1 MILVTGGSGLVGTW
15 LICKLLLQGK
25 EVRAIKRDKTDLTD
39 FELVCK
45 LNNITSEHLKKLQ
58 WVNADINDI
67 VSLENAMRGCD
78 YIYHC
83 AALVSFKQ
91 KDRDLMMEVNVEGT
105 ANVVNTALALGVK
118 KLIYASSVAALGRSQ
133 SGVEAIDEDT
143 KWETSGNNSNYA
155 ISKYKA
161 EMEVWRGIEEGLPAA
176 MVNPGIINGPGTWQR
191 SNGKMYYNI
200 YKGLPFYTKGSGG
213 YVDVRDVVN
222 GMIQLMESDVVAQRY
237 VLVGEN
243 LTILDCFNMIAD
255 ALKKK
260 RPTIYIGPFLSEI
273 GWRIFGIYSYLMG
286 KEPIVTKELAR
297 TAHLDSMYSSEKIKR
312 ELGFQFT
319 PMSESIQYTAD
330 AFLASQKNNI

>member
-25 EVRAIKRDKTDLTD
+25 EVRAIKREKTDLSD
-39 FELVCK
+39 FEFVCE
-45 LNNITSEHLKKLQ
+45 LNHITPQHLQKIQ
-58 WVNADINDI
+58 WVNGDINDI

-91 KDRDLMMEVNVEGT
+91 SDRDLMMEVNVEGT
-105 ANVVNTALALGVK
+105 ANVVNTATALGVK
-118 KLIYASSVAALGRSQ
+118 KLIYASSVAALGRKK
-133 SGVEAIDEDT
+133 SGMEAIDEDT
-143 KWETSGNNSNYA
+143 KWESSGNNSNYA

-222 GMIQLMESDVVAQRY
+222 AMIQLMESDIVAQRY

-243 LTILDCFNMIAD
+243 LTILDCFNRIAD

-273 GWRIFGIYSYLMG
+273 GWRIYGVYSYLMG

-297 TAHLDSMYSSEKIKR
+297 TAHLHSMYSSEKINR

-319 PMSESIQYTAD
+319 PMSASIQYCAD
-330 AFLASQKNNI
+330 AFLASQKK

>member
-25 EVRAIKRDKTDLTD
+25 EVRAIKRVQTDFSD
-39 FELVCK
+39 FELVSK
-45 LNNITSEHLKKLQ
+45 LNSITPEHLQKLQ
-58 WVNADINDI
+58 WVLGDINDI
-67 VSLENAMRGCD
+67 ISLENAMRGCD

-105 ANVVNTALALGVK
+105 ANVVNTALALRVK

-161 EMEVWRGIEEGLPAA
+161 EMEVWRGIEEDLPAA

-191 SNGKMYYNI
+191 SNGRMYYNI
-200 YKGLPFYTKGSGG
+200 YKGLPFYTKGGGG

-222 GMIQLMESDVVAQRY
+222 AMIQLMESDIVAQRY
-237 VLVGEN
+237 VMVGEN
-243 LTILDCFNMIAD
+243 LSILDCFNMIAD
-255 ALKKK
+255 NLKKK
-260 RPTIYIGPFLSEI
+260 RPHIYIGPFLSEI
-273 GWRIFGIYSYLMG
+273 GWRIFGVYSYLTG

-297 TAHLDSMYSSEKIKR
+297 TALLESKYSSDKIKR
-312 ELGFQFT
+312 ELGFKFI
-319 PMSESIQYTAD
+319 PMTESIKYCSEV
-330 AFLASQKNNI
+330 FLAEQKNI

>member
-1 MILVTGGSGLVGTW
+1 M
-15 LICKLLLQGK
+15 QGK
-25 EVRAIKRDKTDLTD
+25 EVRAIKREKTDLSD

-45 LNNITSEHLKKLQ
+45 LNNITPEHLQKLQ
-58 WVNADINDI
+58 WINADINDI
-67 VSLENAMRGCD
+67 VSLENAMLGCD

-91 KDRDLMMEVNVEGT
+91 SDRDLMMEVNVGGT
-105 ANVVNTALALGVK
+105 ANVVNTAIVKGVK
-118 KLIYASSVAALGRSQ
+118 KLIYASSVAALGRKQ
-133 SGVEAIDEDT
+133 SGLEAIEEDT
-143 KWETSGNNSNYA
+143 KWESSGNNSNYA

-191 SNGKMYYNI
+191 SNGRMYYNI

-222 GMIQLMESDVVAQRY
+222 AMIQLMDSDITRQRY

-243 LTILDCFNMIAD
+243 LTIADCFDMIAD
-255 ALKKK
+255 ALGKKK
-260 RPTIYIGPFLSEI
+260 PSIYIGPFLSEI
-273 GWRIFGIYSYLMG
+273 GWRIFGVYSYITG

-297 TAHLDSMYSSEKIKR
+297 TAHLHSMYSSEKIKR
-312 ELGFQFT
+312 ELNFKFT
-319 PMSESIQYTAD
+319 PMSVSIKYCAD
-330 AFLASQKNNI
+330 AFLESQKNK